1 MNLAKPLGFAVPM
14 PSPERPPA
22 SAETYPSY
30 TTIASRIQK
39 RLDAKRGTQARLAE
53 ALDMD
58 SGSFRHHM
66 NRREGMAFDV
76 DQLATIARVL
86 EAPPGWP
93 WLDWDDAEK
102 FAAFKKLVAET
113 RGR

>member
-1 MNLAKPLGFAVPM
+1 MNLAKRLGFALPM
-14 PSPERPPA
+14 SSSPPPPA

-30 TTIASRIQK
+30 TTIAARIQA
-39 RLDAKRGTQARLAE
+39 RLDKRGTQARLAK
-53 ALDMD
+53 ALEID

-66 NRREGMAFDV
+66 NRRAGMQFDI

-102 FAAFKKLVAET
+102 FAAFKRLVAET